1 MLLVLSKDYRPTPAL
16 AQIPLN
22 QLFSLKNGLQD
33 VAIIYAYKNAEDS
46 TLETVIFIY
55 VHCSGA

>member
-1 MLLVLSKDYRPTPAL
+1 MLFVLSKDYRPNPAL

-33 VAIIYAYKNAEDS
+33 VAVIYAYKNAEDF
-46 TLETVIFIY
+46 TLGTVIFIS
-55 VHCSGA
+55 VHCSSA